1 MTNDDQKQESLHPT
15 NTIDN
20 KLSKNVESL
29 PNVKLDCE
37 DHSKSQKK
45 KKKRKREKV
54 NDREIV
60 GSELG
65 TAKKSRSD
73 EVPVIAKD
81 SHAAIPK
88 VTAGEERNDSTGDK
102 SKSKRRKEKKKIL
115 QINCTMIMICP

>member
-1 MTNDDQKQESLHPT
+1 MGNIEFDLKGTDNISQGISKKLRKQLMTNDQKQESLHPT

-20 KLSKNVESL
+20 KLSKKVESL
-29 PNVKLDCE
+29 TNVKLDCE

-45 KKKRKREKV
+45 NKKRKREKV

-60 GSELG
+60 ESELG
-65 TAKKSRSD
+65 TAKKSRND

-88 VTAGEERNDSTGDK
+88 VTAGEE
-102 SKSKRRKEKKKIL
+102 
-115 QINCTMIMICP
+115 